1 MCVSKQTN
9 ERAVMFMGRGLGGG
23 EILSLLCVSDVTPTF
38 ESCGAGPSHTDGPC
52 FLSLSFSH
60 ARTHALGLFFF
71 FFLAKNALKFGSV
84 SE

>member
-52 FLSLSFSH
+52 FLSLSLSLSH
-60 ARTHALGLFFF
+60 TRARTHLGFFF
-71 FFLAKNALKFGSV
+71 FFS
-84 SE
+84 